1 MRRGSPPILQAYSMQ
16 LQAAK
21 EEVRAL
27 EKLGS
32 RYLLGMLEEVF
43 NPYFSEYHQVVDG
56 ILWRLNARRVSHTGR
71 QADAYGDRIVGWAIE
86 GPFVKI
92 NDKMAAI
99 LAGALPIGRET
110 TNFPRGPRSVSVIEE
125 LRIPGWESVI
135 ALKRL
140 LKGFNMATAGVL
152 AQHPLAAKMRAAIK
166 NLVEL
171 NPHLEGIKGQIT
183 DYLRQMMDDTHSE
196 LVYLAIMPYSFEV
209 YAADQHRLITSI
221 PFSG

>member
-43 NPYFSEYHQVVDG
+43 SPYFSEYHQVV
-56 ILWRLNARRVSHTGR
+56 
-71 QADAYGDRIVGWAIE
+71 
-86 GPFVKI
+86 
-92 NDKMAAI
+92 
-99 LAGALPIGRET
+99 ET
-110 TNFPRGPRSVSVIEE
+110 TNFPRGSRSVSVIEE

-152 AQHPLAAKMRAAIK
+152 TQHPLAAKMRAAIK